1 MEIEAH
7 TVEEAVRSALSQLKM
22 KREEVSIEVLREE
35 EKGLFGMPGSK
46 TAKIRATVKQHKKS
60 VDKSSSNEIIK

>member
-7 TVEEAVRSALSQLKM
+7 TVEEAVRSALRQLKM
-22 KREEVSIEVLREE
+22 KKEEVTIEVLREE

-46 TAKIRATVKQHKKS
+46 SARIRATVRQQKKS
-60 VDKSSSNEIIK
+60 VDKAGSNEIIK